1 MVYIVQKKI
10 IMKNLFLAL
19 LATFLVTS
27 CTVKINI
34 QFKEDFSGNLE
45 YVFDM
50 SEMYGL
56 ISDDTTKATS
66 MLEDDS
72 DMQASMDEMEAQD
85 GISNVKLM
93 EDLDKGIYS
102 LSMDFV
108 DIEALNEVLSGDG
121 LTGALMDDSAGKSA
135 QELRFERKK
144 NKLFIQLPNL
154 EALQNDMKET
164 QDSEDG
170 NMAMMQMFD
179 MNYEL
184 NISFQRDIKKM
195 KTKGVATET
204 GKNLQFKMNLTELL
218 ELDNYDQDINVT
230 F

>member
-1 MVYIVQKKI
+1 
-10 IMKNLFLAL
+10 
-19 LATFLVTS
+19 
-27 CTVKINI
+27 
-34 QFKEDFSGNLE
+34 
-45 YVFDM
+45 M

-121 LTGALMDDSAGKSA
+121 LTGELMDDSAGKSA

-184 NISFQRDIKKM
+184 NISFQRDIKK
-195 KTKGVATET
+195 
-204 GKNLQFKMNLTELL
+204 
-218 ELDNYDQDINVT
+218 
-230 F
+230 